1 MVAFRIA
8 YTLSLAMLGNLASG
22 GMCGYFRYLLKCQRI
37 FIKVSETKTQ
47 VSFRF
52 GIQSRPR
59 VLDQSVVKTQDYF
72 FSFFPIDKK

>member
-37 FIKVSETKTQ
+37 FIIHLG
-47 VSFRF
+47 FRCPTHF
-52 GIQSRPR
+52 DGVSRPGDR
-59 VLDQSVVKTQDYF
+59 DSEIPPTEAPNDLELDR
-72 FSFFPIDKK
+72 

>member
-1 MVAFRIA
+1 MTTQIRQQNGISILKPTGKVGGR
-8 YTLSLAMLGNLASG
+8 SASDL
-22 GMCGYFRYLLKCQRI
+22 RKV
-37 FIKVSETKTQ
+37 IKVSETKTQ
-47 VSFRF
+47 AFRF